1 MCYLVLRGSDD
12 SEDRERRGRFGL
24 RKKRF
29 QARHGKQKKRIFR
42 MAFVT
47 LASIGI
53 VGLSLDFWFDSDR
66 IVWAA
71 GGIVSGASQSS
82 DGDWHVLVTVYDGYN
97 DIVALNGPGVKGS
110 GNYCWR
116 NGDGCSSSP
125 LGFHINQTLTVESL
139 YDGTYRVFP
148 R

>member
-1 MCYLVLRGSDD
+1 
-12 SEDRERRGRFGL
+12 L
-24 RKKRF
+24 RKNKFHAKRT
-29 QARHGKQKKRIFR
+29 KQKKHNFR
-42 MAFVT
+42 MAFVA

-53 VGLSLDFWFDSDR
+53 VAFSLDFWLDPDR
-66 IVWAA
+66 IVWTA
-71 GGIVSGASQSS
+71 GGIVSGASQSP
-82 DGDWHVLVTVYDGYN
+82 DGNWHVLITVYDGYN
-97 DIVALNGPGVKGS
+97 DIVALNGPGLKGS

-139 YDGTYRVFP
+139 YVGTYRVFP